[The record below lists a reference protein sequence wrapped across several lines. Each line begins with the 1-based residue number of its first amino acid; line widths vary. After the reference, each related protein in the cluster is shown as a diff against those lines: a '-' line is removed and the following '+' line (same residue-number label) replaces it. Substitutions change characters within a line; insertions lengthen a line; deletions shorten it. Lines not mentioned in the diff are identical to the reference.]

1 MPSPKMGSS
10 TAWCKTCKRIRPE
23 YRSRSAVKTLSSDFV
38 FDIRLRTVVVYHTD
52 MDQTRRNFLAD
63 AALATGLL
71 YSGCKRA
78 SAPGTPEPSGPPDVT
93 LRIGPVLVDIA
104 KDHTISTIGYNGA
117 ASGSPVRLGRGVPI
131 TVDLFNETDTP
142 ELVHWHGQIIPAGV
156 DGSAEEKGLVVPAN
170 GHLRYRFTPQPSG
183 ARFVHTHVMPM
194 SDLNRGTYTGQ
205 FAFVYIEPK
214 NNPGQYDQELFLA
227 THEWEPFYTT
237 EEEEE
242 EDEGGEKKPPPP
254 KDEKPNGWEIGYQR
268 FTVNGKCLGFG
279 EPVRVKE
286 GQRVLFHFLNASATE
301 NIQLA
306 LPGHRFQIVALDG
319 NPVPRP
325 QLVDVLELGTAERID
340 AVVEMKTPGVWILGT
355 PKDDDRKNGM
365 GIVVEYANK
374 NGAPRWTK
382 PPKKAWDY
390 TIFGDSRPATNP
402 DEVIPLA
409 FGKINGGTGG
419 FNRWTV
425 NGKAYDE
432 KAEPRLLHK
441 GRRYRLLFDNQTD
454 DAHPVH
460 LHRNS
465 FELTSVYGKPTT
477 GILKDVVLVKG
488 FRKIEVD
495 FSPVMEGLTLFHC
508 HQQLHMDY
516 GFKLLFNVA

>member
-1 MPSPKMGSS
+1 
-10 TAWCKTCKRIRPE
+10 
-23 YRSRSAVKTLSSDFV
+23 
-38 FDIRLRTVVVYHTD
+38 
-52 MDQTRRNFLAD
+52 MDYPQKTRRSFLAD
-63 AALATGLL
+63 TALGTGLL
-71 YSGCKRA
+71 WTGCNRPLKE
-78 SAPGTPEPSGPPDVT
+78 SAISVDSLDGPADVT

-104 KDHTISTIGYNGA
+104 KDHTISTIGYNG
-117 ASGSPVRLGRGVPI
+117 SSPGPLIRLREGVPV
-131 TVDLFNETDTP
+131 TVDLFNDTDTP
-142 ELVHWHGQIIPAGV
+142 ELVHWHGQFVPVAV
-156 DGSAEEKGLVVPAN
+156 DGAAEEKSLVVPAN
-170 GHLRYRFTPQPSG
+170 GKLRYRLTPQPSG

-214 NNPGQYDQELFLA
+214 TNPGRYDQELFVA

-237 EEEEE
+237 EEEEDE
-242 EDEGGEKKPPPP
+242 EEAGEKKPSPS

-268 FTVNGKCLGFG
+268 FTMNGKCLGYG
-279 EPVRVKE
+279 DPLRVKE

-306 LPGHRFQIVALDG
+306 LPGHQFQVVALDG
-319 NPVPRP
+319 NPVPHP

-340 AVVEMKTPGVWILGT
+340 AVVEMKNPGVWILGT

-374 NGAPRWTK
+374 SGAPRWIK
-382 PPKKAWDY
+382 PQKKPWDY
-390 TIFGDSRPATNP
+390 TLFAESRQVPNP

-409 FGKINGGTGG
+409 FGKINGGSGG

-425 NGKAYDE
+425 NGKSYDGN
-432 KAEPRLLHK
+432 AEPRLLHK
-441 GRRYRLLFDNQTD
+441 GRRYRLVFDNQTD

-465 FELTSVYGKPTT
+465 FELTNVYGKPTA
-477 GILKDVVLVKG
+477 GVLKDVVLVKG
-488 FRKIEVD
+488 FKKIEVD
-495 FSPVMEGLTLFHC
+495 FTPTLEGLALFHC

-516 GFKLLFNVA
+516 GFKLLFNVV